1 MPRLLLNCYDDHHD
15 MTETYFETLVSLFVS
30 PHLIKGEEKI
40 WYVTAINVQQSMY
53 NKTLLISIDLFNHK
67 MSV

>member
-30 PHLIKGEEKI
+30 PHWIKGEEKI
-40 WYVTAINVQQSMY
+40 
-53 NKTLLISIDLFNHK
+53 
-67 MSV
+67 